1 MRDRGLERRGEAGAE
16 PAVSLYNAGFA
27 AAGIKANDT
36 FTILNLVSAGIG
48 VSLVP
53 RAARAMHIAGVKFA
67 PVHDKYADW
76 DIGMAWNKKLE
87 SEIIRKFAQIVFPVH
102 THL

>member
-1 MRDRGLERRGEAGAE
+1 MRRLERTDEFTSLPLFGEQHHLLA
-16 PAVSLYNAGFA
+16 
-27 AAGIKANDT
+27 
-36 FTILNLVSAGIG
+36 
-48 VSLVP
+48 

-87 SEIIRKFAQIVFPVH
+87 SAIIRKFAEIVLPVR
-102 THL
+102 TQSRP